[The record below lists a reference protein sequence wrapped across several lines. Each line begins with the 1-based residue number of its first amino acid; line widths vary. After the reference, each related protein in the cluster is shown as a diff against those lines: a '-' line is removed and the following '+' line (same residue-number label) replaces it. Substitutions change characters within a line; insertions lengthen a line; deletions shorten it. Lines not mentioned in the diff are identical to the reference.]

1 MPESAS
7 GTVLVLI
14 STVVVML
21 IGLGIALYFQKRT
34 KTAEDWAMGGRQLP
48 SYVIVF
54 TQFAT
59 LVGGGVLV
67 GHVSI
72 GFSYGLAPL
81 TYGVCGAA
89 GCFIMAIIAAWL
101 RENEFTTIPDIL
113 EKVYGKNRFLQFVGA
128 IMAMVV
134 PFGWI
139 ASQATAF
146 AKLYAEIT
154 GIDMN
159 VLIVVLVIIC
169 VLFTIPAGFSAVAWS
184 DFVFGVMMLA
194 LCVLTGYLA
203 LDMGGGWSNVVA
215 AHPDPEV
222 LSFPGGLLSAGFTTT
237 ALWFIAATPGMMTNQ
252 MTLQRV
258 CAANSAKNARRTL
271 IVGGILIAGIE
282 LWVVVVG
289 NVCRA
294 LNPGLDSELASGW
307 FLTQIPT
314 WALALFSGFI
324 ATTIISTTD
333 SALQSV
339 SVNLTQDIYKQ
350 YINPN
355 ADDKKL
361 LSVSRICTVLVAI
374 AAVALAIAFP
384 QVLNLI
390 VASYAYSASGL
401 LVPIYCGYAFRHK
414 NILTPVSGIA
424 GMVGGV
430 VGCGLAQAF
439 ESSLPPIFG
448 IQMPYAIYGILA
460 SLVCLLIAAAVT
472 KKEKTKA

>member
-1 MPESAS
+1 M
-7 GTVLVLI
+7 LVLI
-14 STVVVML
+14 STAVVML
-21 IGLGIALYFQKRT
+21 IGLGIALYFQRRT

-89 GCFIMAIIAAWL
+89 GCFIMAIIASWL

-113 EKVYGKNRFLQFVGA
+113 EKVYGKNSFLQLVGA
-128 IMAMVV
+128 VMAMVV

-159 VLIVVLVIIC
+159 VLIVLLVIVC

-184 DFVFGVMMLA
+184 DFIFGVMMLA

-203 LDMGGGWSNVVA
+203 LDMAGGWGNILAS
-215 AHPDPEV
+215 HPAPET
-222 LSFPGGLLSAGFTTT
+222 LKFPGGLLSAGFSTT

-271 IVGGILIAGIE
+271 IIGGILIAAIE

-289 NVCRA
+289 NTCRA
-294 LNPGLDSELASGW
+294 LNPELAPEGASGW

-350 YINPN
+350 FLDPK

-361 LSVSRICTVLVAI
+361 LNVSRIFTVIVAA

-384 QVLNLI
+384 KVLDLI

-401 LVPIYCGYAFRHK
+401 LVPIYCGYAFRNK
-414 NILTPVSGIA
+414 NTLTPASGIA

-430 VGCGLAQAF
+430 VGCGLAQKFSA
-439 ESSLPPIFG
+439 SLPAIAG
-448 IQMPYAIYGILA
+448 IRLPYAIYGILA
-460 SLVCLLIAAAVT
+460 SLICLIAASLIF
-472 KKEKTKA
+472 KKK

>member
-1 MPESAS
+1 M
-7 GTVLVLI
+7 LVLI
-14 STVVVML
+14 STAVVML
-21 IGLGIALYFQKRT
+21 IGLGIALYFQRRT

-89 GCFIMAIIAAWL
+89 GCFIMAIIASWL

-113 EKVYGKNRFLQFVGA
+113 EKVYGKNSFLQLVGA
-128 IMAMVV
+128 VMAMVV

-159 VLIVVLVIIC
+159 VLIVLLVIVC

-184 DFVFGVMMLA
+184 DFIFGVMMLA

-203 LDMGGGWSNVVA
+203 LDMAGGWGNILAS
-215 AHPDPEV
+215 HPAPET
-222 LSFPGGLLSAGFTTT
+222 LKFPGGLLSAGFSTT

-271 IVGGILIAGIE
+271 IIGGILIAAIE

-289 NVCRA
+289 NTCRA
-294 LNPGLDSELASGW
+294 LNPELAPEGASGW

-350 YINPN
+350 FFDPK

-361 LSVSRICTVLVAI
+361 LNVSRIFTVIVAV

-384 QVLNLI
+384 KVLDLI

-401 LVPIYCGYAFRHK
+401 LVPIYCGYAFRNK
-414 NILTPVSGIA
+414 NTLTPASGIA

-430 VGCGLAQAF
+430 VGCGLAQKFSA
-439 ESSLPPIFG
+439 SLPAIAG
-448 IQMPYAIYGILA
+448 IRLPYAIYGILA
-460 SLVCLLIAAAVT
+460 SLICLIVASLIF
-472 KKEKTKA
+472 KKK

>member
-7 GTVLVLI
+7 GTLLVLI
-14 STVVVML
+14 STAVVML
-21 IGLGIALYFQKRT
+21 IGLAIALYFQRRT

-67 GHVSI
+67 GHVGI
-72 GFSYGLAPL
+72 GFNFGIAPL

-89 GCFIMAIIAAWL
+89 GCFIMAIIAGWL

-113 EKVYGKNRFLQFVGA
+113 EKVYGKNSFLQIVGA
-128 IMAMVV
+128 LMAMVV

-146 AKLYAEIT
+146 ANLYTEIT
-154 GIDMN
+154 GIN
-159 VLIVVLVIIC
+159 VQVLTVALVIIC
-169 VLFTIPAGFSAVAWS
+169 VIFTIPAGFNSVAWS
-184 DFVFGVMMLA
+184 DFVFGVVMLG
-194 LCVLTGYLA
+194 LCILTGWMA
-203 LDMGGGWSNVVA
+203 LDMGGGWSNIVA
-215 AHPDPEV
+215 NHPDPEV
-222 LSFPGGLLSAGFTTT
+222 LSFPGGLFSAGFATT

-271 IVGGILIAGIE
+271 IIGGILIAGIE

-289 NVCRA
+289 NVVRV
-294 LNPGLDSELASGW
+294 LNPTVGSEMASGW

-324 ATTIISTTD
+324 ATTIISTAD

-339 SVNLTQDIYKQ
+339 SVNLTEDIYRQ
-350 YINPN
+350 FINPKAN
-355 ADDKKL
+355 DKKL
-361 LSVSRICTVLVAI
+361 LSVSRICTVCVA
-374 AAVALAIAFP
+374 AAAIVLAIAFP
-384 QVLNLI
+384 RVLDLI

-401 LVPIYCGYAFRHK
+401 LVPIYCGYAFRKK
-414 NILTPVSGIA
+414 NILTPISGIA

-448 IQMPYAIYGILA
+448 IQMPYAIYGIAA
-460 SLVCLLIAAAVT
+460 SLVCLLVASAVT
-472 KKEKTKA
+472 KKSK

>member
-1 MPESAS
+1 MPVSTNAG
-7 GTVLVLI
+7 GTLLVLV
-14 STVVVML
+14 STALVML
-21 IGLGIALYFQKRT
+21 IGLGIAIYFQRRT
-34 KTAEDWAMGGRQLP
+34 KTVEDWAVGSRQLP

-67 GHVSI
+67 GHVGI
-72 GFSYGLAPL
+72 GFDFGIAPL

-89 GCFIMAIIAAWL
+89 GCFIMALIAAWL

-113 EKVYGKNRFLQFVGA
+113 NRVYGKNKFLQLVGA
-128 IMAMVV
+128 LMAMVV

-146 AKLYAEIT
+146 ANLYTEIT
-154 GIDMN
+154 GIN
-159 VLIVVLVIIC
+159 VQVLTVLLVVIC
-169 VLFTIPAGFSAVAWS
+169 VIFTIPAGFNSVAWS
-184 DFVFGVMMLA
+184 DFVFGVLMLV
-194 LCVLTGYLA
+194 LCVLTGWQA
-203 LDMGGGWSNVVA
+203 LNMGGGWENVVA
-215 AHPDPEV
+215 NHPDPEV
-222 LSFPGGLLSAGFTTT
+222 LSFPGGLLSAGFATT

-271 IVGGILIAGIE
+271 IIGGILIAGIE
-282 LWVVVVG
+282 LWVVIVG
-289 NVCRA
+289 NVVRV
-294 LNPGLDSELASGW
+294 LNPTIDGEMASGW

-314 WALALFSGFI
+314 WTLALFSGFI
-324 ATTIISTTD
+324 ATTIISTAD

-339 SVNLTQDIYKQ
+339 SVNLTEDIYRQ
-350 YINPN
+350 FINPQASN
-355 ADDKKL
+355 KKL
-361 LSVSRICTVLVAI
+361 LSVSRICTVGVAV
-374 AAVALAIAFP
+374 AATALAIAFP
-384 QVLNLI
+384 RVLDLI

-401 LVPIYCGYAFRHK
+401 LVPIYCGYAFRK
-414 NILTPVSGIA
+414 RNILTPAAGIA

-439 ESSLPPIFG
+439 EDSLPPIFG

-460 SLVCLLIAAAVT
+460 SLICLLVACAVSR
-472 KKEKTKA
+472 KNK

>member
-7 GTVLVLI
+7 GTLLVLI
-14 STVVVML
+14 STAVVML
-21 IGLGIALYFQKRT
+21 IGLAIALYFQRRT
-34 KTAEDWAMGGRQLP
+34 KTVEDWAVGSRQLP

-67 GHVSI
+67 GHVGI
-72 GFSYGLAPL
+72 GFSYGIAPL

-89 GCFIMAIIAAWL
+89 GCFIMAIIAGWL

-113 EKVYGKNRFLQFVGA
+113 TKVYGKNKFLQIVGA
-128 IMAMVV
+128 VMAMVV

-146 AKLYAEIT
+146 ANLYTEIT
-154 GIDMN
+154 GIN
-159 VLIVVLVIIC
+159 VQVLTVALVIIC
-169 VLFTIPAGFSAVAWS
+169 VIFTIPAGFNSVAWS
-184 DFVFGVMMLA
+184 DFVFGVVMLG
-194 LCVLTGYLA
+194 LCILTGWMA
-203 LDMGGGWSNVVA
+203 LDMGGGWSNIVA
-215 AHPDPEV
+215 NHPDPEV
-222 LSFPGGLLSAGFTTT
+222 LSFPGGLFSAGFATT

-271 IVGGILIAGIE
+271 IIGGILIAGIE

-289 NVCRA
+289 NVVRV
-294 LNPGLDSELASGW
+294 LNPTVGSEMASGW

-324 ATTIISTTD
+324 ATTIISTAD

-339 SVNLTQDIYKQ
+339 SVNLTEDIYRQ
-350 YINPN
+350 FINPKAN
-355 ADDKKL
+355 DKKL
-361 LSVSRICTVLVAI
+361 LSVSRICTVCVA
-374 AAVALAIAFP
+374 AAAIVLAIAFP
-384 QVLNLI
+384 RVLDLI

-401 LVPIYCGYAFRHK
+401 LVPIYCGYAFRKK
-414 NILTPVSGIA
+414 NILTPISGIA

-448 IQMPYAIYGILA
+448 IQMPYAIYGIAA
-460 SLVCLLIAAAVT
+460 SLVCLLVASAVT
-472 KKEKTKA
+472 KKSK

>member
-1 MPESAS
+1 MPESS
-7 GTVLVLI
+7 NGLLLVLL

-21 IGLGIALYFQKRT
+21 IGFGIAFYFQRRT
-34 KTAEDWAMGGRQLP
+34 KTAEDWAMGGRSLP

-81 TYGVCGAA
+81 AYGVCGAA

-101 RENEFTTIPDIL
+101 RENEFTTIPDIM
-113 EKVYGKNRFLQFVGA
+113 EKVFGENRFLMLVSA

-146 AKLYAEIT
+146 AKLYAAIT
-154 GIDMN
+154 NIDMN
-159 VLIVVLVIIC
+159 VLIVGMIVVC
-169 VLFTIPAGFSAVAWS
+169 VLFTIPSGFKAVAWT
-184 DFVFGVMMLA
+184 DFVFGVLMLA
-194 LCVLTGYLA
+194 LCVLTGYQA
-203 LDMGGGWSNVVA
+203 LNMAGGWGSILAN
-215 AHPDPEV
+215 HPDPAA
-222 LSFPGGLLSAGFTTT
+222 LSFPAGLGAAGFSTT

-252 MTLQRV
+252 MTIQRV

-271 IVGGILIAGIE
+271 IIGGVLIAAIE

-289 NVCRA
+289 NTCRV
-294 LNPGLDSELASGW
+294 LNPELAPEMASGW

-339 SVNLTQDIYKQ
+339 SVNLTQDIYKKFL
-350 YINPN
+350 NPG

-361 LSVSRICTVLVAI
+361 LSVSRICTVIVAVL
-374 AAVALAIAFP
+374 AVALAIAFP
-384 QVLNLI
+384 QVLDLI

-401 LVPIYCGYAFRHK
+401 LVPIYFGYVFRK
-414 NILTPVSGIA
+414 KDILTPACGIA
-424 GMVGGV
+424 SMLGGV
-430 VGCGLAQAF
+430 IGCGLAQKFAAYLPTF
-439 ESSLPPIFG
+439 AGISL
-448 IQMPYAIYGILA
+448 PYAIYGILA
-460 SLVCLLIAAAVT
+460 SLVCLLAAAAVSRAA
-472 KKEKTKA
+472 KG

>member
-7 GTVLVLI
+7 GTLLVLI
-14 STVVVML
+14 STAVVML
-21 IGLGIALYFQKRT
+21 IGLAIALYFQRRT
-34 KTAEDWAMGGRQLP
+34 KTVEDWAVGSRQLP

-67 GHVSI
+67 GHVGI
-72 GFSYGLAPL
+72 GFSYGIAPL

-89 GCFIMAIIAAWL
+89 GCFIMAIIAGWL

-113 EKVYGKNRFLQFVGA
+113 TKVYGKNKFLQIVGA
-128 IMAMVV
+128 LMAMVV

-146 AKLYAEIT
+146 ANLYTEIT
-154 GIDMN
+154 GIN
-159 VLIVVLVIIC
+159 VQVLTVALVIIC
-169 VLFTIPAGFSAVAWS
+169 VIFTIPAGFNSVAWS
-184 DFVFGVMMLA
+184 DFVFGVVMLG
-194 LCVLTGYLA
+194 LCILTGWMA
-203 LDMGGGWSNVVA
+203 LDMGGGWSNIVA
-215 AHPDPEV
+215 NHPDPEV
-222 LSFPGGLLSAGFTTT
+222 LSFPGGLFSAGFATT

-271 IVGGILIAGIE
+271 IIGGILIAGIE

-289 NVCRA
+289 NVVRV
-294 LNPGLDSELASGW
+294 LNPTVGSEMASGW

-324 ATTIISTTD
+324 ATTIISTAD

-339 SVNLTQDIYKQ
+339 SVNLTEDIYRQ
-350 YINPN
+350 FINPKAN
-355 ADDKKL
+355 DKKL
-361 LSVSRICTVLVAI
+361 LSVSRICTVCVA
-374 AAVALAIAFP
+374 AAAIVLAIAFP
-384 QVLNLI
+384 RVLDLI

-401 LVPIYCGYAFRHK
+401 LVPIYCGYAFRKK
-414 NILTPVSGIA
+414 NILTPISGIA

-448 IQMPYAIYGILA
+448 IQMPYAIYGIAA
-460 SLVCLLIAAAVT
+460 SLVCLLVASAVT
-472 KKEKTKA
+472 KKSK

>member
-7 GTVLVLI
+7 GTLLVLI
-14 STVVVML
+14 STAAVML
-21 IGLGIALYFQKRT
+21 IGLGIALYFQRRT

-67 GHVSI
+67 GHVGI
-72 GFSYGLAPL
+72 GFNYGIAPL

-89 GCFIMAIIAAWL
+89 GCFIMAIIASWL

-113 EKVYGKNRFLQFVGA
+113 DKVYGKNKFLQIVGA
-128 IMAMVV
+128 LMAMVV

-146 AKLYAEIT
+146 ANLYTEIT
-154 GIDMN
+154 GIDVR
-159 VLIVVLVIIC
+159 VLTVLLVIIC
-169 VLFTIPAGFSAVAWS
+169 VLFTIPAGFNSVAWS
-184 DFVFGVMMLA
+184 DFVFGVMMLG
-194 LCVLTGYLA
+194 LCILTGWMA

-215 AHPDPEV
+215 NHPDPEV
-222 LSFPGGLLSAGFTTT
+222 LSFPEGLFSAGFTTT

-271 IVGGILIAGIE
+271 IIGGILIAGIE

-289 NVCRA
+289 NVVRV
-294 LNPGLDSELASGW
+294 LNPEVGGEMASGW

-324 ATTIISTTD
+324 ATTIISTAD

-339 SVNLTQDIYKQ
+339 SVNLTQDIYRQ
-350 YINPN
+350 FINPG
-355 ADDKKL
+355 ASDKKL
-361 LSVSRICTVLVAI
+361 LSVSRVCTVGVAV
-374 AAVALAIAFP
+374 AATALAIAFP
-384 QVLNLI
+384 RVLDLI

-401 LVPIYCGYAFRHK
+401 LVPIYCGYAFRKK

-448 IQMPYAIYGILA
+448 IQMPYAIYGIAA
-460 SLVCLLIAAAVT
+460 SLVCLLVACAVT
-472 KKEKTKA
+472 KKSK

>member
-1 MPESAS
+1 MPETAS
-7 GTVLVLI
+7 GTLLVLI
-14 STVVVML
+14 STAVVML
-21 IGLGIALYFQKRT
+21 VGLGIALYFQKRT

-67 GHVSI
+67 GHVGI
-72 GFSYGLAPL
+72 GFNFGIAPL

-89 GCFIMAIIAAWL
+89 GCFIMAIIAGWL

-113 EKVYGKNRFLQFVGA
+113 TKVYGKNKFLQIVGA
-128 IMAMVV
+128 LMAMVV

-146 AKLYAEIT
+146 ANLYTEIT
-154 GIDMN
+154 GIN
-159 VLIVVLVIIC
+159 VQVLTVALVIIC
-169 VLFTIPAGFSAVAWS
+169 VIFTIPAGFNSVAWS
-184 DFVFGVMMLA
+184 DFVFGVVMLG
-194 LCVLTGYLA
+194 LCILTGWMA
-203 LDMGGGWSNVVA
+203 LDMGGGWSNIVA
-215 AHPDPEV
+215 NHPDPEV
-222 LSFPGGLLSAGFTTT
+222 LSFPGGLFSAGFATT

-271 IVGGILIAGIE
+271 IIGGILIAGIE

-289 NVCRA
+289 NVVRV
-294 LNPGLDSELASGW
+294 LNPTVGSEMASGW

-324 ATTIISTTD
+324 ATTIISTAD

-339 SVNLTQDIYKQ
+339 SVNLTEDIYRQ
-350 YINPN
+350 FINPKAN
-355 ADDKKL
+355 DKKL
-361 LSVSRICTVLVAI
+361 LSVSRICTVCVA
-374 AAVALAIAFP
+374 AAAIVLAIAFP
-384 QVLNLI
+384 RVPDLI

-401 LVPIYCGYAFRHK
+401 LVPIYCGYAFRKK
-414 NILTPVSGIA
+414 NILTPISGIA

-448 IQMPYAIYGILA
+448 IQMPYAIYGIAA
-460 SLVCLLIAAAVT
+460 SLVCLLVASAVT
-472 KKEKTKA
+472 KKSK